1 MFAVKLFCE
10 NIKTNSILER
20 TAKNISDYLKDN
32 MRRELNTI
40 SDSKSIEMVSGNLD
54 ANDGGVVVE
63 LMIKKTLFLEK
74 EDLHDRQKLDKL
86 IREVKHFCEQASSV
100 EDLKYLPINY
110 RD

>member
-1 MFAVKLFCE
+1 MFAVKIFSE
-10 NIKTNSILER
+10 KIKTNSILER
-20 TAKNISDYLKDN
+20 TARNISDFLKNN

-40 SDSKSIEMVSGNLD
+40 SDSNSIEMVSGNLD

-86 IREVKHFCEQASSV
+86 IKEVKHFCEQASSV